1 MIPVLKSL
9 FLAKYRG
16 ANELRIPGG
25 SKKENEKNKK
35 QKTRVMLSM
44 KNWHGNWL
52 ESVLDVLDM
61 LSFCI
66 MTLCG
71 ILFSLRATKFHSQL
85 AWYFHIQT
93 YVLLWQGFWKGVVKG
108 NEPCNTPF
116 YPLSRK
122 ISATEIAFH
131 WNEVYI
137 NDWFT
142 NLVLL
147 NCQVSNSWKYWSPKF
162 PDEKNCMPNGLP
174 PAPLPSS
181 HTYTFLRKL
190 VNPHIS

>member
-1 MIPVLKSL
+1 
-9 FLAKYRG
+9 
-16 ANELRIPGG
+16 
-25 SKKENEKNKK
+25 
-35 QKTRVMLSM
+35 MLSM

-61 LSFCI
+61 LFFCI

-71 ILFSLRATKFHSQL
+71 ILFSLHATNFHSPL

-93 YVLLWQGFWKGVVKG
+93 YVLLWQRFWKGAVKG

-116 YPLSRK
+116 YLLSRK
-122 ISATEIAFH
+122 IRATEIAFH

-137 NDWFT
+137 DWFT

-147 NCQVSNSWKYWSPKF
+147 NCQVSNSWKSLLKPKISRW
-162 PDEKNCMPNGLP
+162 EKMYARWLTLRPTAFL
-174 PAPLPSS
+174 AYVYISLKTSEPS
-181 HTYTFLRKL
+181 
-190 VNPHIS
+190 